1 MICKAPNDN
10 YSFTIDWSVELGADT
25 INATPGGSTW
35 VVETGITIDSE
46 VNDDTTTT
54 VDLSGGTAGTTYTL
68 TNQINTAGGDV
79 YEKDLF
85 IKVQNQI
92 LG

>member
-1 MICKAPNDN
+1 MIRKSPNDN
-10 YSFTIDWSVELGADT
+10 YKFTVDWANELGVDT
-25 INATPGGSTW
+25 INANPGGSTW
-35 VVETGITIDSE
+35 TAEAGITIDSE
-46 VNDDTTTT
+46 TNDDTTATI
-54 VDLSGGTAGTTYTL
+54 DLSGGTAGVTYTL

-79 YEKDLF
+79 YEKNIY